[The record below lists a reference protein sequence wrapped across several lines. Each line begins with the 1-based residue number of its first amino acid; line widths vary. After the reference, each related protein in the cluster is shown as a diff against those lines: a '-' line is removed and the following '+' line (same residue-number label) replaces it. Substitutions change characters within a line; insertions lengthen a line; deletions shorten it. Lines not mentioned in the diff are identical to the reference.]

1 MSKLEKLLA
10 EKQEIDA
17 EEGIVCEG
25 LLLKIKKA
33 AADRINPSYHR
44 LQGAAARSQAY
55 QGLNLDGASIDD
67 LALDFTLPG
76 YADVPLK
83 VSFKTISSSLIRDFH
98 ANENRN
104 YRKTDRT

>member
-10 EKQEIDA
+10 EKQKIDA
-17 EEGIVCEG
+17 EEGIVREG
-25 LLLKIKKA
+25 MLFKIKKA
-33 AADRINPSYHR
+33 AADHINPSHHR

-55 QGLNLDGASIDD
+55 EGLNLDGASIDD

-83 VSFKTISSSLIRDFH
+83 VRSKTISSILIRDFH
-98 ANENRN
+98 ANENRK